1 MSGIEYLGFV
11 AGILVVIVFFKR
23 EVDDLR
29 KKVEQ
34 LQKKLDAMQD
44 SVESLDPVAIGA
56 KPNTEKPD
64 LTLLKKPEKQK
75 AKVPPKILESLQSK
89 PAT

>member
-34 LQKKLDAMQD
+34 LQKQLDAMQD

-56 KPNTEKPD
+56 KPNTC
-64 LTLLKKPEKQK
+64 LLYTSPSPRDY
-75 AKVPPKILESLQSK
+75 AASRMPSS
-89 PAT
+89 A